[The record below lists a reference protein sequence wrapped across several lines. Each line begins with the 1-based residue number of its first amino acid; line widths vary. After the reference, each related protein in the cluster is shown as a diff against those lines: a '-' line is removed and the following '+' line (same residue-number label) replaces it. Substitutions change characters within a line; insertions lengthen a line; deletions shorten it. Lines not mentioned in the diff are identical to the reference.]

1 MFAYLIGVPVS
12 GIDSTM
18 LVVKLNS
25 TGDSLG
31 KGEPGGSGDNSTQL
45 FPKRSSH
52 ILGNKRV
59 LGLDFWERLTHIE
72 ASLSG
77 KYMHSVIIDCKHY
90 F

>member
-1 MFAYLIGVPVS
+1 
-12 GIDSTM
+12 M

-77 KYMHSVIIDCKHY
+77 KYMHSVVIDCKHY